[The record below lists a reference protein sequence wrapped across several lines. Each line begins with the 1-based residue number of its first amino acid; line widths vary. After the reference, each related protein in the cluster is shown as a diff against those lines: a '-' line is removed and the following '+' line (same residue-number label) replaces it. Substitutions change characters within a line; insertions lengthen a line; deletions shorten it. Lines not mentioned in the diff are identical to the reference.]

1 MIGLQTAKGSKGD
14 PGLPNSL
21 SIGEVITGLP
31 NSNASAS
38 ITGTSPNQSL
48 SLVIPRGIQGIQ
60 GIQGPPGIIGE
71 QNQPILITGLT
82 QDSPALEGATFP
94 KTLTLLIL
102 NKLTT
107 INKLIGLLNTQASG
121 SAIFSIQ
128 FGLTTFTTIT
138 GLSNLNCSTTTLP
151 DQSAAGN
158 NVIPAGQRLRISFAS
173 ITGIINISFSLILTE
188 AS

>member
-31 NSNASAS
+31 GSNATAT
-38 ITGTSPNQSL
+38 ITGASPNQTL
-48 SLVIPRGIQGIQ
+48 NLTIPQGT
-60 GIQGPPGIIGE
+60 PGIIGE

-151 DQSAAGN
+151 DQSAFGN